1 MADVR
6 RAIRQWGEAQ
16 NPGLYLVALSGGGDS
31 LALAWAAGKEL
42 PALGFRVGAVIV
54 DHQLQDSSE
63 EVAATAAEQA
73 TAFGLS
79 PVVVKTVDVAKGAG
93 PEDAARIAR
102 YQAFAETMG
111 ETGAAGVLL
120 AHSEDDQAET
130 VLMGLVRG
138 SGPSS
143 LKGMAVSDGPYHR
156 PLLRTT
162 RHTLRQAL
170 VDAGITWW
178 EDPHNEDDSFL
189 RVRVR
194 RRVLPI
200 LEQEL
205 GQGVSGALARTA
217 DLFRE
222 DSLALDAIAGDVVK
236 ESVTGEAGLLS
247 IEVAS
252 LSAQPGAIS
261 SRVLRLMISE
271 VSGSTPS
278 YSQLAQ
284 VMALVTSW
292 RGQAAVSLAGA
303 SVERVDN
310 RIVVRA
316 QR

>member
-16 NPGLYLVALSGGGDS
+16 KPGLYLVALSGGGDS

-42 PALGFRVGAVIV
+42 PTLGLRVGAVIV
-54 DHQLQDSSE
+54 DHQLQDSSA
-63 EVAATAAEQA
+63 EVATAAAEQA
-73 TAFGLS
+73 TVFGLS
-79 PVVVKTVDVAKGAG
+79 PVLVKTVNVAKGAG

-102 YQAFAETMG
+102 YQAYVETMG
-111 ETGAAGVLL
+111 ETGATGVLL

-156 PLLRTT
+156 PLLRIT

-170 VDAGITWW
+170 VDAGISWW

-194 RRVLPI
+194 RRVLPV
-200 LEQEL
+200 LEQEM
-205 GQGVSGALARTA
+205 GPGVSGALARTA

-222 DSLALDAIAGDVVK
+222 DSLALDSIAGDVFT
-236 ESVTGEAGLLS
+236 ESVKSEEERVT
-247 IEVAS
+247 IEVAL
-252 LSAQPGAIS
+252 LSAQSEAIS
-261 SRVLRLMISE
+261 SRVLRLMISG
-271 VSGSTPS
+271 VSGSSPT
-278 YSQLAQ
+278 YSQMAQ

-292 RGQAAVSLAGA
+292 RGQAAVSLSGA

-316 QR
+316 AR